1 MLHLD
6 VGQLCTDVTALLQV
20 SQLTRDAKQAA
31 GPPNSAE
38 GANADAKL
46 QSQEQVT
53 LLEEQVKN
61 LLKTL
66 SQVWHACCCKVLPW
80 TWLAGC

>member
-1 MLHLD
+1 MELCFISTW
-6 VGQLCTDVTALLQV
+6 GKLCTDVIALLQV

-31 GPPNSAE
+31 GPPARTE
-38 GANADAKL
+38 GPSVDASL

-61 LLKTL
+61 LLETL
-66 SQVWHACCCKVLPW
+66 SQVWNA
-80 TWLAGC
+80 

>member
-1 MLHLD
+1 MRR
-6 VGQLCTDVTALLQV
+6 QLMGLCFTLTWGKICTEDINLLQV

-31 GPPNSAE
+31 GPPDSAK
-38 GANADAKL
+38 GASVDTSL

-66 SQVWHACCCKVLPW
+66 SQVWNA
-80 TWLAGC
+80 

>member
-1 MLHLD
+1 MEVCFTLTW
-6 VGQLCTDVTALLQV
+6 GKFCTDVIAVLQV

-31 GPPNSAE
+31 GPPAWAE
-38 GANADAKL
+38 GANVDASL

-61 LLKTL
+61 LLETL
-66 SQVWHACCCKVLPW
+66 SQVWNA
-80 TWLAGC
+80 